1 MIFKN
6 EQHILKL
13 IKYAPSAFIILLSAI
28 IISTLY
34 FQNNAVFQHEKA
46 KLKSQYIDKNKTQIE
61 EQVNSVFE
69 FIKRERRNTEKDLK
83 ESLHE
88 ALHNAHAIATAIYKQ
103 NLHRSEAEVK
113 QLIKEAIRPITFN
126 NGRGYFFIYE
136 KTGRNVLLPYSPKL
150 EGKDFINHQDAKGTY
165 IIKEVIEQL
174 SQKDEFFYEWYWFKP
189 NDKTEQ
195 KRKVGYYKNFKPFN
209 WFIGTG
215 EYIEDFEQEI
225 QKRLLEHIQAI
236 RFGKNGYIFVIDY
249 DSTYLSH
256 LRPEFVG
263 KSAVENNDIVDIH
276 NVIMELLEIA
286 KHGSGFNTYIQ
297 SRKPDTNEPIEKISF
312 VKGLSDWKWMIG
324 TGFYTDDLNIE
335 IENKKALL
343 DEEFKNNI
351 SNIIQLCLLVTII
364 LLLLSFYFSKILQA
378 KFRNYTNEIQLHLE
392 ENQNQQALLSQQSKM
407 AAMGEMIGNIAHQ
420 WRQPLS
426 TITTSA
432 TGMQI
437 QQELK
442 ILTNES
448 IIEGLTTIN
457 KSAQYLSTTI
467 DDFRN
472 FFKVNKEKNY
482 FNVCSSIEQAISL
495 VSVQF
500 KNKDIEI
507 IQDVECVEVYNFQ
520 NELIQVI
527 INLLNNAR
535 DELIKKHSSFN
546 KLIFITLKEEG
557 NEAVLGIQDNAGGV
571 PDDIIERIF
580 EPYFTTKHKS
590 QGTGIGLY
598 MCQEIIQKNMEGEIK
613 VSNKTYLYNH
623 QEHRGAHFEI
633 RLPITIKTV

>member
-13 IKYAPSAFIILLSAI
+13 IKYVPSAFIILLSII

-34 FQNNAVFQHEKA
+34 FQNNVVFQQEKA
-46 KLKSQYIDKNKTQIE
+46 KLKSQYIEKNKQVIQ

-88 ALHNAHAIATAIYKQ
+88 ALHNAHAVAMAIY
-103 NLHRSEAEVK
+103 NENRHRSEDDVK
-113 QLIKEAIRPITFN
+113 KLIKEAIRPITFN
-126 NGRGYFFIYE
+126 SGRGYFFIYE
-136 KTGRNVLLPYSPKL
+136 KSGKNVLLPYSPHL
-150 EGKDFINHQDAKGTY
+150 EGRNLLNHQDAKGSY
-165 IIKEVIEQL
+165 IIQDVIKKLAHQ
-174 SQKDEFFYEWYWFKP
+174 DELFYEWYWFKP
-189 NDKTEQ
+189 NDKSEQ

-236 RFGKNGYIFVIDY
+236 RFGKNGYIFVLNY

-256 LRPEFVG
+256 IRPYFIG
-263 KSAVENNDIVDIH
+263 KSAAENKDVVDVD
-276 NVIMELLEIA
+276 NVINDLIEIA
-286 KHGSGFNTYIQ
+286 KQGSGFYTYIQ
-297 SRKPDTNEPIEKISF
+297 TKKINNDKPIEKISF
-312 VKGLSDWKWMIG
+312 VKGLSDWQWMIG

-343 DEEFKNNI
+343 DKEFKNNI
-351 SNIIQLCLLVTII
+351 RNITQLCLLVTII
-364 LLLLSFYFSKILQA
+364 LLMLSFYFSKMLQA
-378 KFRNYTNEIQLHLE
+378 KFKNYTNEIQLHLE
-392 ENQNQQALLSQQSKM
+392 ENQNQQTLLSQQSKM

-448 IIEGLTTIN
+448 ILEGLSTIN

-472 FFKVNKEKNY
+472 FFKVNKEKNH
-482 FNVCSSIEQAISL
+482 FNVCTCIEQAISL
-495 VSVQF
+495 VWVQF
-500 KNKDIEI
+500 KNKEIHI
-507 IQDVECVEVYNFQ
+507 IQDVECIEIYNFQ

-546 KLIFITLKEEG
+546 KLIFITLKEEN
-557 NEAVLGIQDNAGGV
+557 NEAVLGIQDNAGGI
-571 PDDIIERIF
+571 PEAIIGRIF

-613 VSNKTYLYNH
+613 VSNRTYLYNH
-623 QEHRGAHFEI
+623 QEHQGAYFEI
-633 RLPITIKTV
+633 RLPLGNKNS